1 MSDSS
6 HRRHGLERFLQS
18 QQPPGSGKAGVDA
31 RILDGVTHIN
41 LRGDVRNTE
50 FRNCVENALGQPL
63 PVKPNTLSNGEH
75 QVYWLGPDE
84 WLIVSAAT
92 DASGLAGS
100 LQNTLKDVHAAV
112 NDVSGGQVILR
123 LTGDKV
129 RDTLTKGCTIDF
141 HTDVFNP
148 GDCAQSGLAKASVL
162 IACIAQPNTFELI
175 VRRSFAEYVAQWLQ
189 HAARDCG
196 IEFR

>member
-6 HRRHGLERFLQS
+6 RRPHGLEYFLQS
-18 QQPPGSGKAGVDA
+18 QRPPGGSEAGVDA
-31 RILDGVTHIN
+31 RILDGVNHIN

-75 QVYWLGPDE
+75 HVYWLGPDE
-84 WLIVSAAT
+84 WLIVSTAT
-92 DASGLAGS
+92 EASGLAGS
-100 LQNTLKDVHAAV
+100 LENTLKDVHASV
-112 NDVSGGQVILR
+112 NDISGGQVTLR

-129 RDTLTKGCTIDF
+129 RDVLTKGCTIDF
-141 HTDVFNP
+141 HTDVFKP
-148 GDCAQSGLAKASVL
+148 RDCAQSGLAKASVL
-162 IACIAQPNTFELI
+162 IGCIAQPGTFELI
-175 VRRSFAEYVAQWLQ
+175 VRRSFAEYLAQWLQ